1 MSVPVSRVPEFID
14 RADAALARAIPG
26 IRPFAFGHLGDGN
39 IHYNP
44 MPPEGVTSASFAT
57 RRGEINR
64 IVHDIVADLGGSIS
78 AEHGL
83 GQLRTAEMA
92 HYKSAVERELMKAL
106 KKTLDPQNLMNPD
119 KVVV

>member
-1 MSVPVSRVPEFID
+1 
-14 RADAALARAIPG
+14 
-26 IRPFAFGHLGDGN
+26 
-39 IHYNP
+39 